1 MPLRTV
7 AVACFLCLV
16 GGGAWAINKCVGED
30 GRISFQDA
38 PCRGAGGAIE
48 VRPASGFVR
57 PAPVPASGASDAPAQ
72 GAAAAPAGVKGK
84 KLSFEE
90 WDRKTFLENRG
101 IREANADIE
110 NHNARCDAMRRKLAN
125 EKRSYRDNL
134 TGAVLAN
141 SDAKEMEALATECAS
156 RLRELT
162 NVRDRMEDELQ
173 RLREKERASK

>member
-1 MPLRTV
+1 MLAFFAWSVVVPGPSTNALART
-7 AVACFLCLV
+7 
-16 GGGAWAINKCVGED
+16 GASRFKMRHAG
-30 GRISFQDA
+30 
-38 PCRGAGGAIE
+38 GAGGAIE
-48 VRPASGFVR
+48 VRPASGFAR

-72 GAAAAPAGVKGK
+72 GAAAAPAGAKGK

-110 NHNARCDAMRRKLAN
+110 NHNTRCDARRRKLDAEIQRAN
-125 EKRSYRDNL
+125 NNL
-134 TGAVLAN
+134 AGSVYAQSRAT
-141 SDAKEMEALATECAS
+141 EMQALATECS
-156 RLRELT
+156 GRLGELT

>member
-48 VRPASGFVR
+48 VRPASGFAR
-57 PAPVPASGASDAPAQ
+57 PALVPASAASDAAP
-72 GAAAAPAGVKGK
+72 GAAAPAAGKK

-90 WDRKTFLENRG
+90 WDRKTYLENRG

-156 RLRELT
+156 RLREHT